1 MKFFKDYVEFN
12 SKKYY
17 LEDLIEMLEYTPNDD
32 YICNKDGLCY
42 LVEMLS
48 NSYDIDLVFDLMNSI
63 NKDALES
70 EFFIVDCI
78 YFEIYPI
85 NSCNDLQEF
94 YDIECLIE
102 NFENDE
108 L

>member
-1 MKFFKDYVEFN
+1 MKFFKNYVEYQD
-12 SKKYY
+12 KKYY
-17 LEDLIEMLEYTPNDD
+17 LGDLIEMLQETPNDD
-32 YICNKDGLCY
+32 YITYKDGLCY
-42 LVEMLS
+42 LVESLA
-48 NSYDIDLVFDLMNSI
+48 NSYDIDLVYDLMNSI
-63 NKDALES
+63 DKNTLDA

-78 YFEIYPI
+78 YFEIYGI

-94 YDIECLIE
+94 YDLECLIE